1 MFSNKNY
8 EFIDNFPSD
17 FVLIHKVNLFNDWE
31 IPPSNPTDSNVDNML
46 HLFLISN

>member
-17 FVLIHKVNLFNDWE
+17 FISIKNKVFNDWE
-31 IPPSNPTDSNVDNML
+31 IPPWKLEINVDKL
-46 HLFLISN
+46 LG